1 MGARVSVEDNG
12 KELVVYPSGGSGPS
26 FSVKTI
32 HISCKSDTYL
42 GPHHKYGGIIVY
54 GRNGETDWYT
64 ANGTHC
70 KSGYVVI
77 MRTDTSEF
85 EDLQRRWDEP
95 GRVHGI
101 IYRKAFGESCR
112 YENVVGEGFGIID
125 GKLKIFSGA
134 FNLAKGKDLY
144 HDDSAYMNSESA
156 RCVESLALIWQLHTD
171 FPKRQNYSV
180 QELIALSKCTIL

>member
-1 MGARVSVEDNG
+1 MGFASLSSHEVKVSNTNENG
-12 KELVVYPSGGSGPS
+12 KQCSERIRMQKRQWQVWELVLVLKIT
-26 FSVKTI
+26 VKNLLSAHLAVVVHHLAWRQFTFHANQI
-32 HISCKSDTYL
+32 HIL
-42 GPHHKYGGIIVY
+42 GLIISTEEYIVLY

-85 EDLQRRWDEP
+85 EDLQRRWADEP

-101 IYRKAFGESCR
+101 IYRKAFGESCK

-134 FNLAKGKDLY
+134 FNLAKG
-144 HDDSAYMNSESA
+144 N
-156 RCVESLALIWQLHTD
+156 
-171 FPKRQNYSV
+171 
-180 QELIALSKCTIL
+180 